1 MGLHGMKIRVS
12 DALSRPTLEDMRKDC
27 QPHGG
32 VETLRLIA
40 ERGGSVDQC
49 RLLRIRHD
57 IEYAEWP
64 GQDAEE
70 ESCSDE
76 DEDDG
81 DTVSL
86 SQVAGS

>member
-1 MGLHGMKIRVS
+1 MKIRVS
-12 DALSRPTLEDMRKDC
+12 EALSRPTLEDMRKDC

-40 ERGGSVDQC
+40 ERGGSVDQY

-64 GQDAEE
+64 GQDSERE
-70 ESCSDE
+70 PLSDE

-81 DTVSL
+81 DAVSL

>member
-1 MGLHGMKIRVS
+1 MS

-64 GQDAEE
+64 SQDLGEE
-70 ESCSDE
+70 PCSDVNE
-76 DEDDG
+76 NDG

-86 SQVAGS
+86 SPVAGS

>member
-1 MGLHGMKIRVS
+1 MKMRVS
-12 DALSRPTLEDMRKDC
+12 EALSRPTLEDMRKDC

-40 ERGGSVDQC
+40 ERGGSVDQY

-64 GQDAEE
+64 GQDSERE
-70 ESCSDE
+70 PLSDE

-81 DTVSL
+81 DAVRL

>member
-12 DALSRPTLEDMRKDC
+12 EALSRPTLEDMRKDC

-40 ERGGSVDQC
+40 ERGGSVDQY

-64 GQDAEE
+64 GQDSERE
-70 ESCSDE
+70 PLSDE

-81 DTVSL
+81 DAVSL